1 MKYHKIE
8 DESFKELLKN
18 REDVKKNFVRQEKA
32 LKDKKEKLFKNKD
45 LSKWGYEGDIK
56 DVEKVHERLL

>member
-32 LKDKKEKLFKNKD
+32 LKDKKEKLYK
-45 LSKWGYEGDIK
+45 
-56 DVEKVHERLL
+56 